1 MAEKLETE
9 DFRKR
14 ELKRMNYFDGLFL
27 DKDDYK
33 LDQYYQKRLQ
43 QLHNRYLHTW
53 GILYGLEVVPSPN
66 DSCSIEVTEGIAINR
81 VLSESGE
88 STSQYIYVTDE
99 TPRTINLKSCDSGQ
113 SIYIYLSYDEE
124 LTDRNDLE
132 KGNGQYI
139 HVWERAKFGYS
150 IQKPDSDGEKI
161 VLARVVLDGNG
172 GINTVVK
179 DKIFTCED
187 DGVSIRKYAGP
198 AGSVISLEKIIFRL
212 VEDLK
217 KLSEGGDTADVNI
230 DDLEGMPFI
239 QAALLT
245 DKNILGLEINSELAK
260 FSGDVNIAGDLSVT
274 GTLINEGLGQTDLEV
289 SNSFVQVNSDSGQ
302 DKWELKDGGLEV
314 YRGFDDQDKSLDARI
329 VWSESEKCWKMGYE
343 GSLFNIAYGSNWDS
357 LIKNGFA
364 DNLHKHSEIN
374 YKNGIALKADENG
387 NLLSKGNLYMSDKT
401 IWLRGSGNTNHGLG
415 WFGNGKLFA
424 GLNVDG
430 PVLFGQKGGVL
441 GTTEGITEGSKEQKP
456 VLTWNN
462 LGNVG
467 IGIANPKDDMLEVA
481 GNMRILSQSNPLRF
495 TSAWTAFPD
504 SSFNCAEIS
513 NDTGIYKALMI
524 VGNKSADQGKPI
536 SEQKRRVAIWDRL
549 DVNGFLYVNGN
560 MQLTQAITPSAGNS
574 TDNGIVFPSDPGGG
588 AGDSAWIRY
597 YPRSGEAC
605 TLEIG
610 TSNDADDNISLMASG
625 NVGIGTLNPND
636 KLDVSGWTRLLSGS
650 NPIRF
655 TSSWSGF
662 PDLAPNQAEI
672 CNDTTNYKTLMIVGN
687 KSGNQGRKVSI
698 WDRLEVN
705 GNLNVNGDFQT
716 TCAIVPSVGNS
727 ENNGI
732 TFPKDYYGGSGDCA
746 WIRYYSDASRGGGEN
761 MTLEI
766 GISNDAGNGGYYGGG
781 DRIKL
786 SASGGVYVDGYFYYS
801 SSRDLKENIT
811 TLSTKKAK
819 QILDGMNP
827 VTFNFRGDT
836 EKTTLGFIAEEV
848 PKNVAANDQKAISPM
863 EIIAVLTSVVKDQRK
878 AITQLQQKIESLAR

>member
-1 MAEKLETE
+1 MAEKLETVNLK
-9 DFRKR
+9 KR

-27 DKDDYK
+27 DKDDYE

-53 GILYGLEVVPSPN
+53 GILYGLDVVPVQGN
-66 DSCSIEVTEGIAINR
+66 SCAVEITEGIAINQ
-81 VLSESGE
+81 VQSENGE
-88 STSQYIYVTDE
+88 SISQYIYVTDD
-99 TPRTINLKSCDSGQ
+99 TQRIIDLSSCDAGI
-113 SIYIYLSYDEE
+113 SIYIFVCYDEE

-139 HVWERAKFGYS
+139 HVWEKAKFGYS
-150 IQKPDSDGEKI
+150 SQKPDNDGEKI
-161 VLARVVLDGNG
+161 VLARVMLDGTG
-172 GINTVVK
+172 GINTVVPGQIYTV
-179 DKIFTCED
+179 DN
-187 DGVSIRKYAGP
+187 DGVSVRKYAGP
-198 AGSVISLEKIIFRL
+198 AGSIISLEKIIFRL
-212 VEDLK
+212 VEDIQK
-217 KLSEGGDTADVNI
+217 IGEGGDTEDI
-230 DDLEGMPFI
+230 STDDLKGMPFI
-239 QAALLT
+239 QAALLA
-245 DKNILGLEINSELAK
+245 DISDNKKINGLEVNAELTE
-260 FSGDVNIAGDLSVT
+260 FTGDVSIAGDLSVN
-274 GTLINEGLGQTDLEV
+274 GTLINEGLGQQELEV

-302 DKWELKDGGLEV
+302 DKWKLRDGGLEV
-314 YRGFDDQDKSLDARI
+314 YRGFIGEKSLDARI
-329 VWSESEKCWKMGYE
+329 LWSEDEKCWKMGYE
-343 GSLFNIAYGSNWDS
+343 DKLFNIAYGSEWDS
-357 LIKNGFA
+357 LVKNGLA
-364 DNLHKHSEIN
+364 DHLHKHSEIN
-374 YKNGIALKADENG
+374 YKDGVALKADEKG
-387 NLLSKGNLYMSDKT
+387 NLVAAGNLYMSDKT
-401 IWLRGSGNTNHGLG
+401 IWLRGTGNSNHGLG

-424 GLNVDG
+424 GIDVDG

-441 GTTEGITEGSKEQKP
+441 GTADKGQKA
-456 VLTWNN
+456 VLSWNN
-462 LGNVG
+462 VGNVG
-467 IGIANPKDDMLEVA
+467 IGTANPKDDMLEVA

-504 SSFNCAEIS
+504 AALNCAEIS

-560 MQLTQAITPSAGNS
+560 MQITQAITPSAGNS
-574 TDNGIVFPSDPGGG
+574 PDNGIVFPSDPGGG

-597 YPRSGEAC
+597 YPRSGESC

-625 NVGIGTLNPND
+625 NVGIGTMNPGD
-636 KLDVSGWTRLLSGS
+636 KLDVSGWTRLLSGT

-655 TSSWSGF
+655 TSAWSGF

-705 GNLNVNGDFQT
+705 GTLSVNGDIQT

-732 TFPKDYYGGSGDCA
+732 TFPKNYFGGSGDCA
-746 WIRYYSDASRGGGEN
+746 WIRYYSDTSRGGGEN

-766 GISNDAGNGGYYGGG
+766 GISNDPGNGSYYGGG

-786 SASGGVYVDGYFYYS
+786 AASGGVYVDGYFYYS
-801 SSRDLKENIT
+801 SSRNLKENIT

-836 EKTTLGFIAEEV
+836 EKTTLGFIAEDV
-848 PKNVAANDQKAISPM
+848 PIHVAAKDQKAISPI

-878 AITQLQQKIESLAR
+878 AITQLQQKVEALAC

>member
-9 DFRKR
+9 ALKKR

-33 LDQYYQKRLQ
+33 LDQNYQTRLQ

-53 GILYGLEVVPSPN
+53 GILYGLEVVP
-66 DSCSIEVTEGIAINR
+66 DSKNCCAVEVTEGIAINR
-81 VLSESGE
+81 VQADNGE

-99 TPRTINLKSCDSGQ
+99 TPRTIDLSSCDAGQ
-113 SIYIYLSYDEE
+113 SIYIYVSYDEE

-139 HVWERAKFGYS
+139 HIWEKAKFGYS
-150 IQKPDSDGEKI
+150 SQKPDSDGEKI
-161 VLARVVLDGNG
+161 VLARVILDGTG
-172 GINTVVK
+172 GINTVVSN
-179 DKIFTCED
+179 KIFKAEG
-187 DGVSIRKYAGP
+187 DGSSLRRYAGP
-198 AGSVISLEKIIFRL
+198 SGSVISLEKIIFRL
-212 VEDLK
+212 IEDIQK
-217 KLSEGGDTADVNI
+217 IGEGGDTADISTAN
-230 DDLEGMPFI
+230 LNGMPFI

-245 DKNILGLEINSELAK
+245 DISDKKVKGLEVNSELTE
-260 FSGDVNIAGDLSVT
+260 FTGDVNIAGDLSVN
-274 GTLINEGLGQTDLEV
+274 GTLINEGLGQQELEV

-314 YRGFDDQDKSLDARI
+314 YRGFLGEKSLDARI
-329 VWSESEKCWKMGYE
+329 LWSEGEKCWKMGYE
-343 GSLFNIAYGSNWDS
+343 DNLFNVAYGTNWDS
-357 LIKNGFA
+357 LIKNGLV
-364 DNLHKHSEIN
+364 DDLHKHSVIN
-374 YKNGIALKADENG
+374 YKDGVALKADENG
-387 NLLSKGNLYMSDKT
+387 NLLAGGNLYMSDKT
-401 IWLRGSGNTNHGLG
+401 IWLRGAGNPNHGLG

-424 GLNVDG
+424 GINVDG

-441 GTTEGITEGSKEQKP
+441 GTTDKEQKP
-456 VLTWNN
+456 VLSWNN
-462 LGNVG
+462 MGNVG

-481 GNMRILSQSNPLRF
+481 GNVRILSQSNPLRF

-574 TDNGIVFPSDPGGG
+574 ADNGIVFPGNPGGG

-610 TSNDADDNISLMASG
+610 TSNDGDDNISLMASG
-625 NVGIGTLNPND
+625 NVGIGTLNPGD
-636 KLDVSGWTRLLSGS
+636 KLDVSGWTRLLSDS

-655 TSSWSGF
+655 TSVWSGF

-705 GNLNVNGDFQT
+705 GTLNVNGDFQT

-766 GISNDAGNGGYYGGG
+766 GISNDPGNGGYSGGG

-786 SASGGVYVDGYFYYS
+786 AASGGVYVDGYFYYS
-801 SSRDLKENIT
+801 SSRDLKENIKL
-811 TLSTKKAK
+811 LSTKKAK

-836 EKTTLGFIAEEV
+836 EKTTLGFIAEDV
-848 PKNVAANDQKAISPM
+848 PVHVAANDQKAISPM

-878 AITQLQQKIESLAR
+878 AIAQLQQKIESLAG